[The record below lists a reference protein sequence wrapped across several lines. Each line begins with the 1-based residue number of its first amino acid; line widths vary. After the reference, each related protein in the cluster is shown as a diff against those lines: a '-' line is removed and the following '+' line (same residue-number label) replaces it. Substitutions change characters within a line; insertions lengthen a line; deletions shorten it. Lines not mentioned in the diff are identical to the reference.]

1 MEKLKKLFG
10 GLNMSWRNVIIFAVI
25 VAAYTA
31 LINQVPF
38 FKDTSFCDI
47 AISYEWWILFA
58 IIIITNS
65 KSALESMFKV
75 FVFFVISQPLIY
87 LIEVPFLGWGVFR
100 YYQNWIIPTLA
111 TLPMGFVG
119 WYIKKNNVLS
129 VIILSA
135 MTVFLSMHAVSFFK
149 TAIFNFPNHILSG
162 VFCVVQIC
170 ILILCIFDK
179 KRERIIGFAI
189 AVAGA
194 AVFAVMSILNGFNF
208 YAIIMLPEN
217 ISVSELQSAEMT
229 DGRVGTAYID
239 NNEVMVH
246 FTFPGKSELV
256 LTDESGKR
264 YTFEVSV
271 DKDYVVTVNEIK

>member
-25 VAAYTA
+25 VAVYTA

-38 FKDTSFCDI
+38 FKGTSFCDI
-47 AISYEWWILFA
+47 AVSYEWWILFA

-65 KSALESMFKV
+65 KSALESMLKV

-87 LIEVPFLGWGVFR
+87 LVEVPFIGWGVFR

-119 WYIKKNNVLS
+119 WYIKKNNILS

-135 MTVFLSMHAVSFFK
+135 MTVLLSLHAVSFFK
-149 TAIFNFPNHILSG
+149 AAIFNFPNHLLSG
-162 VFCVVQIC
+162 IFCVVQIC

-194 AVFAVMSILNGFNF
+194 AIFSVMSILNGFNA
-208 YAIIMLPEN
+208 YMNIVLPEN
-217 ISVSELQSAEMT
+217 ISVSELKSAELS
-229 DGRVGTAYID
+229 DGRIGKAYIQD
-239 NNEVMVH
+239 EQVMVH

-271 DKDYVVTVNEIK
+271 DKDYALTVNEIK